1 MFLGWQDTDRKKS
14 PERKVA
20 EALERYREKFGE
32 EPEAV
37 LANLEDAPA
46 LEKLAEQ
53 RQLQLRAVSYIPK
66 FTFYVGIEDAPEP
79 AEIDEE
85 AA

>member
-1 MFLGWQDTDRKKS
+1 MFLGWQDNDRKKS
-14 PERKVA
+14 PERKLT

-37 LANLEDAPA
+37 LANVEEAPA
-46 LEKLAEQ
+46 LEKLAEKQ
-53 RQLQLRAVSYIPK
+53 QLQLRAV
-66 FTFYVGIEDAPEP
+66 TFVPRSTYYVGIEDAPEP
-79 AEIDEE
+79 AEVGAE